1 MVKLLIVCMGNIC
14 RSPMAQAVMT
24 KRITDAGL
32 TKMISVE
39 SAGTHASRE
48 GSRPDGRA
56 EASLAR
62 RGYKLG
68 RFRSR
73 RVSPQDFERFDWIL
87 AMDLD
92 NLGKLREICPSEH
105 LPKIQLYL
113 DHSMSASTA
122 IVPDPYYGNAQGFDH
137 VLDLCEAGATGW
149 MNKLA

>member
-48 GSRPDGRA
+48 GDRPDERA

-73 RVSPQDFERFDWIL
+73 RVSSQDFERFDWIL

-113 DHSMSASTA
+113 DYSMSASVA
-122 IVPDPYYGNAQGFDH
+122 SVPDPYYGNAQGFDH

>member
-14 RSPMAQAVMT
+14 RSPMAQAVMA

-48 GSRPDGRA
+48 GDRPDGRA

-68 RFRSR
+68 RFRYR

-92 NLGKLREICPSEH
+92 NLGKLREICSPEH

-113 DHSMSASTA
+113 DYSVSASVA
-122 IVPDPYYGNAQGFDH
+122 SVPDPYYGNAQGFDH